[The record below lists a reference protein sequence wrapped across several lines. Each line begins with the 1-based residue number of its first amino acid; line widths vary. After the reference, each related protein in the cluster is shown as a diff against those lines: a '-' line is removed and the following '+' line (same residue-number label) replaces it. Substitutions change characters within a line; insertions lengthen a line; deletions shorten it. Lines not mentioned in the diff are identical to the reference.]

1 MGLNTGTWKLSEN
14 LEGFSQILQ
23 EEWGETRYLGVYT
36 PNSNNLKIW
45 KPPYL
50 LYRKLCNRISSQNEK
65 VRETVCASSLGPI
78 VEYFKQKKY
87 GQKSCDT
94 VSLSSPVLRNWSRL
108 EPEVIHVRWA
118 GWFLC
123 LRSRDSSEGRDSDAP
138 VQPKHCH
145 IVILMNKSA

>member
-1 MGLNTGTWKLSEN
+1 MGLTTGTWKLSEN

-23 EEWGETRYLGVYT
+23 EQWGETRYLGVYT

-45 KPPYL
+45 KPTYCIENFAIEYL
-50 LYRKLCNRISSQNEK
+50 RKTK
-65 VRETVCASSLGPI
+65 KFAKPFVPVRWGPI
-78 VEYFKQKKY
+78 VEYLKQKNY
-87 GQKSCDT
+87 GKKSCDT
-94 VSLSSPVLRNWSRL
+94 VSLCSPVLRNWSRL